1 MNVLFLT
8 TSWPTPASPIDGI
21 FVREHARAAALAADV
36 RVVHLLRE
44 HGERGL
50 YELRRERDEDLP
62 LLRVRYR
69 RFGRP
74 VSYLSFAA
82 GARGAAERLRRDGFE
97 PDVVHA
103 SSHLSAFAALA
114 LRRPVVYSEHWSAF
128 LPDNP
133 SDLSPAMGRL
143 ARLALER
150 ARLVLP
156 VSEAMRTALAGLAP
170 GARFRVVPNVVDDE
184 LFHPGSGAG
193 GDGSRLLTAGLLG
206 ENGAKGVDYLL
217 AALALLDGPR
227 LEVVGDGPRRAEYE
241 ALARRLGL
249 DGRVV
254 FHGFR
259 PKPELAELMRRADLF
274 VLASRFEN
282 NPCVAIEAMA
292 SGLPVVATRVG
303 GLPELV
309 DERSGLLAEPRDPES
324 IAARIREALDASF
337 DRAEI
342 ARRARE
348 RFGRE
353 RVSALLASA
362 YEEAAGGPRA

>member
-8 TSWPTPASPIDGI
+8 TNWPAQASPIDGI
-21 FVREHARAAALAADV
+21 FVREHARAAALRAEV
-36 RVVHLLRE
+36 RVVHLYRDA
-44 HGERGL
+44 GRRGL
-50 YELRRERDEDLP
+50 HDLEWAP
-62 LLRVRYR
+62 EAEPPFLRVRYR

-74 VSYLSFAA
+74 LSYVAFVA
-82 GARGAAERLRRDGFE
+82 GARAALRALRRQGFE

-103 SSHLSAFAALA
+103 NSHLSALAALA
-114 LRRPVVYSEHWSAF
+114 LRKPFVYSEHWTAF
-128 LPDNP
+128 LPENP
-133 SDLSPAMGRL
+133 NDLSPAMRRV

-150 ARLVLP
+150 ARVVLP
-156 VSEAMRTALAGLAP
+156 VSEAMRRSLAGLAP

-184 LFHPGSGAG
+184 LFRPGRG
-193 GDGSRLLTAGLLG
+193 GDGSRLLTAGLLR
-206 ENGAKGVDYLL
+206 EDGAKGVDYLL
-217 AALALLDGPR
+217 EALALLDGPR
-227 LEVVGDGPRRAEYE
+227 LEVVGDGPKRGEYE

-249 DGRVV
+249 DGRVT
-254 FHGFR
+254 FHGLR
-259 PKPELAELMRRADLF
+259 PKPELAALMREADLF

-324 IAARIREALDASF
+324 IAARIQEALDGSF

-353 RVSALLASA
+353 RVAELLASA
-362 YEEAAGGPRA
+362 YEEAAAGRPA

>member
-1 MNVLFLT
+1 VKVLFLAT
-8 TSWPTPASPIDGI
+8 EYPTPDEPVTGV
-21 FVREHARAAALAADV
+21 FVREHARTAALRAEV
-36 RVVHLLRE
+36 RVVHLYRAA
-44 HGERGL
+44 GRRGL
-50 YELRRERDEDLP
+50 HDLEWSPEADPP

-74 VSYLSFAA
+74 LSYAAFLA
-82 GARGAAERLRRDGFE
+82 GARAALRALRRQGFD

-103 SSHLSAFAALA
+103 NSHLSALAAIT
-114 LRRPVVYSEHWSAF
+114 LRKPFVYSEHWSAF

-133 SDLSPAMGRL
+133 ADLSPAMGRV

-156 VSEAMRTALAGLAP
+156 VSEAMRRALRRLAP
-170 GARFRVVPNVVDDE
+170 RARFRVVPNVIDDE
-184 LFHPGSGAG
+184 LFRPGAG

-217 AALALLDGPR
+217 RALALLDGPL
-227 LEVVGDGPRRAEYE
+227 LEVAGDGPRRAEYE
-241 ALARRLGL
+241 ALARRLRL
-249 DGRVV
+249 DGRVT

-282 NPCVAIEAMA
+282 NPCVVLEAMA

-324 IAARIREALDASF
+324 IAARIRQALDGSF

-342 ARRARE
+342 AQRARE
-348 RFGRE
+348 RFGRATI
-353 RVSALLASA
+353 SALLASA
-362 YEEAAGGPRA
+362 YEEAAAGPRA